1 MSLSQEGATSGLC
14 VFDTFQPKH
23 ITHIDSSLRSFG
35 CINMELSQP
44 STNDNS
50 EAMQEFQKEH
60 QQQHVG
66 MSFQVRL
73 IMITY
78 SKLDYSSRLYI
89 PLGIEK

>member
-1 MSLSQEGATSGLC
+1 
-14 VFDTFQPKH
+14 
-23 ITHIDSSLRSFG
+23 
-35 CINMELSQP
+35 MELSQL

-50 EAMQEFQKEH
+50 VAMQEFQKEH

-78 SKLDYSSRLYI
+78 SKLDYSSRLYF
-89 PLGIEK
+89 PLDIDE